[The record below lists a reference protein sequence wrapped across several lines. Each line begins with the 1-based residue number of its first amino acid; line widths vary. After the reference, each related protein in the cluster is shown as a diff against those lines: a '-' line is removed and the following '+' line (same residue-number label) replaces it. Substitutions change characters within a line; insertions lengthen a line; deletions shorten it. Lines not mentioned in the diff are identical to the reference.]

1 MVIGNVGINEK
12 AWEGKTFQEFEKAFK
27 GKLRASE
34 IKAAFDKLPKAPK
47 SDVKP
52 QPKPQVKAKAKSR
65 KRRK

>member
-47 SDVKP
+47 SEV
-52 QPKPQVKAKAKSR
+52 KPQVKAKAKSR